1 MRCLLPAL
9 AGMALLGQQTTS
21 QQQDDVIR
29 ITVNLV
35 QVDAVVTDA
44 KGRHITGLE
53 AADFELLQDGK
64 PQKITSFQFVR
75 SAAPSVTAPKPA
87 DPSAPPAPPVALK
100 PDQIQRTIAVVVDD
114 LNMSWESMAYAQQAM
129 KKFVDE
135 KIQQG
140 DLVAVVRTGAGMG
153 ALQSFTADK
162 RQMLAAV
169 ERVKWNPLGRG
180 GVSAFGNRD
189 EEEEE
194 AFATLDN
201 FRDRI
206 FSVGTLGAINYVVNG
221 LRELPG
227 RKSVVL
233 VSDGMRILDSDGN
246 TDMVLEQLRRLTDL
260 ANRAGVV
267 IYTLDSRMLPTLQ
280 PGANERGPSDPNPVT
295 FSDRMSRRRSDYF
308 ESQNGLHYLANE
320 TGGIFYRDS
329 NDIAGSLA
337 KVLEDQQGYY
347 LLGYSP
353 GEATFNKSYHKVQVK
368 VKRAGLTVRSRTGF
382 LGIPDSNARPARKT
396 RQQQMLA
403 ALTSPFGS
411 GGVPIKLT
419 ALYSENAKGGS
430 YVSSL
435 LHIDVSQLPF
445 QQDAEGWHKATI
457 DALVITFGDNGIPI
471 DESDKTFTINLR
483 GNTYRQAL
491 ANGLTYTIHHPIKK
505 PGAYQLRAVI
515 RDASSGKAGS
525 ASQFIEV
532 PDVKK
537 GRLALSG
544 LYLRS
549 PADKAQMAEG
559 QQLPQDPR
567 ANPIVRSFRQGQTM
581 LYIFQ
586 VLNARMDG
594 DKKPRVDIQATVF
607 RDGKQVFAGKTM
619 PYEPG
624 AGFDPKRMLTAGQ
637 LRLGREMTPGEY
649 MLLVKVT
656 DKLAPAK
663 RNTAVQWMDFVL
675 TGAEAAAANQ

>member
-1 MRCLLPAL
+1 MRRLAL
-9 AGMALLGQQTTS
+9 ALVGIAVFGQQPAS
-21 QQQDDVIR
+21 QEQDHVIR

-35 QVDAVVTDA
+35 QVDAVVTDSR
-44 KGRHITGLE
+44 GRHVADLE
-53 AADFELLQDGK
+53 AQDFELLQDGK
-64 PQKITSFQFVR
+64 AQQITSFQFVR
-75 SAAPSVTAPKPA
+75 GSARTEAVVVEPG
-87 DPSAPPAPPVALK
+87 APPAPPVRLRAS
-100 PDQIQRTIAVVVDD
+100 QVQRTIAVVVDD
-114 LNMSWESMAYAQQAM
+114 LSMSWESMAYAQQAL
-129 KKFVDE
+129 KKFVNE
-135 KIQQG
+135 KIQAG

-153 ALQSFTADK
+153 ALQSFTSDK

-180 GVSAFGNRD
+180 GISAFGNTD
-189 EEEEE
+189 EEEDE
-194 AFATLDN
+194 AFQSMDD

-233 VSDGMRILDSDGN
+233 VSDGMRILDREGN

-267 IYTLDSRMLPTLQ
+267 IYTLDSRGLPTLSM
-280 PGANERGPSDPNPVT
+280 GANERGPRDRNPVAAA
-295 FSDRMSRRRSDYF
+295 DRMSQRRSDYF
-308 ESQNGLHYLANE
+308 ESQNGLHYLAVE

-329 NDIAGSLA
+329 NDIAGSLG

-353 GEATFNKSYHKVQVK
+353 AESTFNKDYHKIQVK

-382 LGIPDSNARPARKT
+382 LGIPDTEARPAPKT

-419 ALYSENAKGGS
+419 ALYSENAKAGS
-430 YVSSL
+430 FVSSL
-435 LHIDVSQLPF
+435 LHIDVGQLPF
-445 QQDAEGWHKATI
+445 EEDAQGWHKASI
-457 DALVITFGDNGIPI
+457 DALVMTFGDNGVPV

-491 ANGLTYTIHHPIKK
+491 RNGLIYTIHHPIKK

-515 RDASSGKAGS
+515 RDAASGKTGS

-537 GRLALSG
+537 GRLAMSG
-544 LYLRS
+544 LYLRL
-549 PADKAQMAEG
+549 PADKGQMSEG
-559 QQLPQDPR
+559 QQAGQDPR
-567 ANPIVRSFRQGQTM
+567 ANPIVRVFRQGQM
-581 LYIFQ
+581 MMYLFQ
-586 VLNARMDG
+586 ILNAKMG
-594 DKKPRVDIQATVF
+594 PDKKPQVDIQASAY
-607 RDGKQVFAGKTM
+607 RDGKRVFEGKKM
-619 PYEPG
+619 AYQPG
-624 AGFDPKRMLTAGQ
+624 EGFDPKRMLTAGQ
-637 LRLGREMTPGEY
+637 LRLGTELAPGEY
-649 MLLVKVT
+649 MLQVRVT
-656 DKLAPAK
+656 DRLAK
-663 RNTAVQWMDFVL
+663 EKQNTAVGWIDFQL
-675 TGAEAAAANQ
+675 EEAGRGQ

>member
-1 MRCLLPAL
+1 
-9 AGMALLGQQTTS
+9 
-21 QQQDDVIR
+21 
-29 ITVNLV
+29 
-35 QVDAVVTDA
+35 VDAVVTDS
-44 KGRHITGLE
+44 KGRHVTDLE
-53 AADFELLQDGK
+53 AKDFELLQDGR
-64 PQKITSFQFVR
+64 PRQISSFQFVR
-75 SAAPSVTAPKPA
+75 TTAPAVSAPKPA
-87 DPSAPPAPPVALK
+87 DPTAPPAPPVPLRAS
-100 PDQIQRTIAVVVDD
+100 QIQRTIAVVVDD
-114 LNMSWESMAYAQQAM
+114 LNMSWESMAYAQQAL
-129 KKFVDE
+129 KKFVEE
-135 KIQQG
+135 KIQPG
-140 DLVAVVRTGAGMG
+140 DLAAVVRTGAGMG
-153 ALQSFTADK
+153 ALQSFTSDK

-180 GVSAFGNRD
+180 GVSAFGNRE

-194 AFATLDN
+194 ATATLDD

-233 VSDGMRILDSDGN
+233 VSDGMRILDRDGN
-246 TDMVLEQLRRLTDL
+246 TDMVLESLRRLTDL

-267 IYTLDSRMLPTLQ
+267 IYTLDSRALPALQ
-280 PGANERGPSDPNPVT
+280 MGANERGPPDRNPINM
-295 FSDRMSRRRSDYF
+295 SDRMSKRRSDYF
-308 ESQNGLHYLANE
+308 ESQNGLHYLATE

-337 KVLEDQQGYY
+337 KVLDDQQGYY

-353 GEATFNKSYHKVQVK
+353 GEATFNKSYHKIQVK

-382 LGIPDSNARPARKT
+382 LGIPDSNARPVPKT
-396 RQQQMLA
+396 RQQQLLA

-419 ALYSENAKGGS
+419 ALFSENAKGGS
-430 YVSSL
+430 FVSSL
-435 LHIDVSQLPF
+435 LHIDVSKLPF
-445 QQDAEGWHKATI
+445 QQDAEGWHKASI
-457 DALVITFGDNGIPI
+457 DALVITFGDNGVPV

-491 ANGLTYTIHHPIKK
+491 RNGMIYTIHHPIKK

-515 RDASSGKAGS
+515 RDAASGKAGS

-549 PADKAQMAEG
+549 PADKGQMAEG
-559 QQLPQDPR
+559 QQASQDPR
-567 ANPIVRSFRQGQTM
+567 ANPIVRTFRHGQMM

-586 VLNARMDG
+586 VLNARLGEDQ
-594 DKKPRVDIQATVF
+594 KPRVEIQASVF
-607 RDGKQVFAGKTM
+607 RNGKPVFEGKKM

-624 AGFDPKRMLTAGQ
+624 KGFDPKRMLTAGQ
-637 LRLGREMTPGEY
+637 LRLGTEMAPGEY
-649 MLLVKVT
+649 MLQIRVT
-656 DKLAPAK
+656 DKLAKEK
-663 RNTAVQWMDFVL
+663 RNTAAQWIDFQL
-675 TGAEAAAANQ
+675 QAAEKQ

>member
-1 MRCLLPAL
+1 MRRCAL
-9 AGMALLGQQTTS
+9 ALFGIAVFGQQPVS
-21 QQQDDVIR
+21 QDQDHVIR

-44 KGRHITGLE
+44 RGRHVTDLE
-53 AADFELLQDGK
+53 AKDFELLQDGK
-64 PQKITSFQFVR
+64 AQQISSFQFVR
-75 SAAPSVTAPKPA
+75 TTAPAVSAPKPA
-87 DPSAPPAPPVALK
+87 DPNAPPAPPVLLRAN
-100 PDQIQRTIAVVVDD
+100 QIQRTVAVVVDD
-114 LNMSWESMAYAQQAM
+114 LNMSWESMAYAQQAL
-129 KKFVDE
+129 KKFVEE
-135 KIQQG
+135 KIQPG

-194 AFATLDN
+194 AFATLDD

-233 VSDGMRILDSDGN
+233 VSDGMRILDRDGN
-246 TDMVLEQLRRLTDL
+246 TDMVLESLRRLTDL

-267 IYTLDSRMLPTLQ
+267 IYTLDSRALPTLQ
-280 PGANERGPSDPNPVT
+280 MGANERGPREMNPIT
-295 FSDRMSRRRSDYF
+295 MSDRMSKRRSDYF
-308 ESQNGLHYLANE
+308 ESQNGLHYLATE

-337 KVLEDQQGYY
+337 KVLDDQQGYY

-353 GEATFNKSYHKVQVK
+353 GEATFNKSYHKIQVK

-382 LGIPDSNARPARKT
+382 LGIPDSNARPVPKT

-419 ALYSENAKGGS
+419 ALFSENAKGGS

-435 LHIDVSQLPF
+435 LHIDVSKLPF
-445 QQDAEGWHKATI
+445 QEDAEGWHKASI
-457 DALVITFGDNGIPI
+457 DALVITFGDNGVPV
-471 DESDKTFTINLR
+471 DESDKTFTISLK

-491 ANGLTYTIHHPIKK
+491 RNGMIYTIHHPIKK

-515 RDASSGKAGS
+515 RDAASGKAGS

-549 PADKAQMAEG
+549 AADKEQMAEG
-559 QQLPQDPR
+559 QQAPQDPR
-567 ANPIVRSFRQGQTM
+567 ANPIVRTFRHGQMM

-586 VLNARMDG
+586 VLNARLGEDL
-594 DKKPRVDIQATVF
+594 KPQVEIQASVF
-607 RDGKQVFAGKTM
+607 RDGKRVFEGKRM

-624 AGFDPKRMLTAGQ
+624 AVFHPKRMLTAGQ
-637 LRLGREMTPGEY
+637 LRLGTEMAPGEY
-649 MLLVKVT
+649 MLQVRVT
-656 DKLAPAK
+656 DKLAKEK
-663 RNTAVQWMDFVL
+663 RNTAVQWIDFQL
-675 TGAEAAAANQ
+675 QAAEKQ